1 VREYGTRTAPGRPVI
16 CLPGLARTL
25 ADIDIEW
32 PLRRHD
38 LRHSFPSFLV
48 NKGVSLYVVQGLLG
62 HSLVRTTQR
71 YAHLANDTLA
81 DAAEVMRGVI
91 SPPGEAEIVLDEQGL
106 GQRPQTGQTL

>member
-16 CLPGLARTL
+16 CLRGLARTL

-32 PLRRHD
+32 P
-38 LRHSFPSFLV
+38 LV

-91 SPPGEAEIVLDEQGL
+91 SPPGEAEIVFDEQGL